1 MYGGIKVSVIVK
13 RVLGSVMILLGLS
26 GIVLPVLPGW
36 VFIFGGIYL
45 ISPRRHK
52 SIKNWLIKFFRLK
65 GDVT

>member
-1 MYGGIKVSVIVK
+1 
-13 RVLGSVMILLGLS
+13 MILLGLS

-36 VFIFGGIYL
+36 VFIFAGIYL

-52 SIKNWLIKFFRLK
+52 SIKNWLIKFFKLK